1 MRVPFLGAPHRE
13 AAHGLPMTWRLPE
26 SGEEKAALRRA
37 ADLTKL
43 PKDIVRR
50 PKLPAGTAT
59 APNLLREALSEHHD
73 AAASVAERYPR
84 LKASLTHQPDVM
96 LGLALFEAVHL
107 VDGGR
112 AAPTGSVADLLEVVA

>member
-1 MRVPFLGAPHRE
+1 MRPRRFLGLSGETWLDDGHVPEERVGTLQDMLGFELEHGQLSNFQLRLVDRHSMAHGLEVRSFLGAPHRE

-50 PKLPAGTAT
+50 PASRRYRHRAEPPA
-59 APNLLREALSEHHD
+59 R
-73 AAASVAERYPR
+73 
-84 LKASLTHQPDVM
+84 
-96 LGLALFEAVHL
+96 GLV
-107 VDGGR
+107 
-112 AAPTGSVADLLEVVA
+112 